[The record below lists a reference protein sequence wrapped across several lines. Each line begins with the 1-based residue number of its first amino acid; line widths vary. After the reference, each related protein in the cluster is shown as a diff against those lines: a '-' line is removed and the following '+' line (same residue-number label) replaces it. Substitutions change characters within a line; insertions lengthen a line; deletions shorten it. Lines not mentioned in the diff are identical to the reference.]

1 MADLFSVTA
10 PLRVRLPS
18 GESRVVAELFTHPQG
33 LVYFDL
39 FWTREP
45 QARIHLL
52 QGKLKG
58 EGPWKIADH
67 IFYVLGCHGTDTDL
81 ATDFSHWQ
89 HWLREN
95 GGHYPS
101 SRQMQQLAAS
111 AGDEALLVRQLKWL

>member
-10 PLRVRLPS
+10 PLRIRLPS
-18 GESRVVAELFTHPQG
+18 GESRVVAELFSHPQG

-45 QARIHLL
+45 LARIHLL
-52 QGKLKG
+52 HGELKG

-67 IFYVLGCHGTDTDL
+67 IFHVLGCHGTDADL

-95 GGHYPS
+95 PDKYPGGEQI
-101 SRQMQQLAAS
+101 RQLAAC
-111 AGDEALLVRQLKWL
+111 AGDELLLTRQLKWL